1 MRRAYFLLSYVS
13 VGGDMRRVISFIFL
27 LVLSPGILADYSW
40 QVGLSHYTNSP
51 LSTCKSYRSGPTYKD
66 FYITPAFIPE
76 STVSVSCSYKEK
88 HWLYDSWE
96 EKTITINRDGDF
108 CDQGKTYSPDTGSC
122 VLSIGADGSTCEE
135 ESVEPPRVVQGGSC
149 INLGAAT
156 KSTKCKYYATG
167 GTSSTTPRVY
177 WLYEGKGDFSEQLV
191 GKDASGC
198 ETKVENPDLQKDC
211 KYTPEMI
218 FPPQPGAGE
227 GGSDLPGYTQPG
239 TYKCKFSATL
249 TGNVS
254 PDGNSAEPTD
264 KICTDPGSPR
274 CALLE
279 LPKEVETK
287 PCTYTTN
294 ADGSQVCASSTKET
308 KPGSTQCGYVGSTW
322 TCAQDLPKAVGK
334 DLTIATKVTTEALSD
349 GKTKITKKD
358 TLYETVC
365 KGTPAACSTKSS
377 VSTTTTVK
385 NGSGQTESISG
396 SCTGPH
402 CADSN
407 TNPDG
412 NGDGFGDCTGDD
424 CGEGEGGAGVKHPE
438 LGDVPGFGE
447 ALTTFENSVA
457 NSPIPSTLKGFR
469 APTGGQCP
477 QGTAEV
483 FFGELE
489 FSAHCQLIEEQEP
502 LIKLIS
508 KLVWAFMALMVFLG

>member
-1 MRRAYFLLSYVS
+1 MKRS
-13 VGGDMRRVISFIFL
+13 L
-27 LVLSPGILADYSW
+27 LVVFVFFYSSLASADNYYWYYSYNASVRFSSAVDACKYAVGTNPAFQYSSANILSSGSSVYAECYANLGS
-40 QVGLSHYTNSP
+40 
-51 LSTCKSYRSGPTYKD
+51 SGPMLYTTVQRLGDGCAPDHTYNSQ
-66 FYITPAFIPE
+66 TGECTIP
-76 STVSVSCSYKEK
+76 SQPDGIVCTDDSV
-88 HWLYDSWE
+88 
-96 EKTITINRDGDF
+96 
-108 CDQGKTYSPDTGSC
+108 P
-122 VLSIGADGSTCEE
+122 
-135 ESVEPPRVVQGGSC
+135 PPRVYQSGVC
-149 INLGAAT
+149 VNLGSAT
-156 KSTKCKYYATG
+156 KETKCKYYATG
-167 GTSSTTPRVY
+167 GTANTTPRVY
-177 WLYEGKGDFSEQLV
+177 WLYEGKGDFSQQLT

-211 KYTPEMI
+211 KYTPEMKY
-218 FPPQPGAGE
+218 PAQPGAGE

-254 PDGNSAEPTD
+254 PEGGSAEPTD
-264 KICTDPGSPR
+264 KICTEPGSPR
-274 CALLE
+274 CALQE

-287 PCTYTTN
+287 PCTYTTA
-294 ADGSQVCASSTKET
+294 ADGSQVCASSTKES
-308 KPGSTQCGYVGSTW
+308 KPGSTSCGYVGSTW
-322 TCAQDLPKAVGK
+322 TCKDDLPNAVGK
-334 DLTIATKVTTEALSD
+334 GLTIATKVTTETTSD
-349 GKTKITKKD
+349 GKSKITKTD
-358 TLYETVC
+358 TLYDTTC

-385 NGSGQTESISG
+385 NGSGQTESVSG

-412 NGDGFGDCTGDD
+412 DGDGFGDCTGDD
-424 CGEGEGGAGVKHPE
+424 CSDGEGGAGVKHPE

-447 ALTTFENSVA
+447 ALTTFESSVA